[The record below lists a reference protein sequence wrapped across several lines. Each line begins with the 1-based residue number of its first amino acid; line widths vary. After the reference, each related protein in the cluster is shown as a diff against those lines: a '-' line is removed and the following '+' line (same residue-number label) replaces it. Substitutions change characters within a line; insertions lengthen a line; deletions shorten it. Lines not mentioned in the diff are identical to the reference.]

1 MNNTQRIR
9 RRQSGMT
16 MVEVVTSA
24 VIGTMVLGA
33 ALTIFIAGAGM
44 WVRGGEMM
52 ETEVQS
58 RQAVRVI
65 ANALREAMVVTV
77 DADGQGVTYRLP
89 TRLPDGTFQAPAV
102 WDGVSRRIFH
112 SSGNIRL
119 TDGVGTR
126 TITRNVILTD
136 PDNANAAYQLF
147 VPGAGTVVRQVTIKI
162 VCRRTLPNSVV
173 YLGRKRETIFL
184 RNIPQVTQ

>member
-1 MNNTQRIR
+1 
-9 RRQSGMT
+9 MT
-16 MVEVVTSA
+16 IVEVATAA
-24 VIGTMVLGA
+24 VISTMVLGA
-33 ALTIFIAGAGM
+33 AITLFIAGAGM

-65 ANALREAMVVTV
+65 ATNLREAMQVTV

-89 TRLPDGTFQAPAV
+89 TRLSDGTFRAPAV
-102 WDGVSRRIFH
+102 WDGVTRRIFH
-112 SSGNIRL
+112 NNGSIRL
-119 TDGVGTR
+119 TDNGGTR

-136 PDNANAAYQLF
+136 PDNGNAAYRIF
-147 VPGAGTVVRQVTIKI
+147 VPGSGTVVREITIRV
-162 VCRRTLPNSVV
+162 VCRRTLPNGIV

-184 RNIPQVTQ
+184 RNIPQTIR